1 MKRSLL
7 QFKFEVRSLLARKP
21 RLSLLYQPFIWWGQ
35 YKARHA
41 IDIRECRVDAQTELV
56 IDGFQGSGNSFATV
70 AFKRSQERPVRL
82 AHHLHAPAQVI
93 KAVQLGIP
101 TLVTLREPAGAAVS
115 LVSRWPYVSVRQA
128 LRGYITFYQAL
139 EPHLGHVVLSPFVQ
153 TTQHLDEVIRT
164 VNRRF
169 DTDFT
174 PFAYTEEN
182 MQALRSPEKL
192 TSEREEQRKVLKA
205 QKREELQQPDCR
217 ALLDEAN
224 AVYRR
229 LEPYGMGGAEP
240 PKNQPL
246 EVGSS

>member
-7 QFKFEVRSLLARKP
+7 QFKFEVRSLLAREP

-93 KAVQLGIP
+93 KAVRLGIP

-115 LVSRWPYVSVRQA
+115 LVSRWPYVSVQQA
-128 LRGYITFYQAL
+128 LRGYIAFYEKI
-139 EPHLGHVVLSPFVQ
+139 EPYHASYVLSPFEQ
-153 TTQHLDEVIRT
+153 TTQHLDAVIRA
-164 VNRRF
+164 VNQRF
-169 DTDFT
+169 GTGFT
-174 PFAYTEEN
+174 PFAYTDEH

-192 TSEREEQRKVLKA
+192 TSEREQQRKVVKA
-205 QKREELQQPDCR
+205 QKREEVYGPACR
-217 ALLDEAN
+217 ALLAEAE
-224 AVYRR
+224 ALYER
-229 LEPYGMGGAEP
+229 LESLALGGAP
-240 PKNQPL
+240 APQGDPMAAN
-246 EVGSS
+246 G